1 MNLPNIGELRQRIYI
16 EKVLSESRDSHNQ
29 VQQNWGLVGMRWA
42 KIQDKSG
49 ETISIQQ
56 AGTRANVGHTTI
68 VIRYFAGLTVKHR
81 LRYGALADDLL
92 DLTADELAALTAED
106 LLSMTGAPAEKPTH
120 YRISA
125 IIELDAQ
132 KRFQMVEGTS
142 VPG

>member
-1 MNLPNIGELRQRIYI
+1 
-16 EKVLSESRDSHNQ
+16 
-29 VQQNWGLVGMRWA
+29 
-42 KIQDKSG
+42 
-49 ETISIQQ
+49 
-56 AGTRANVGHTTI
+56 

-92 DLTADELAALTAED
+92 DLTADELTALTAED